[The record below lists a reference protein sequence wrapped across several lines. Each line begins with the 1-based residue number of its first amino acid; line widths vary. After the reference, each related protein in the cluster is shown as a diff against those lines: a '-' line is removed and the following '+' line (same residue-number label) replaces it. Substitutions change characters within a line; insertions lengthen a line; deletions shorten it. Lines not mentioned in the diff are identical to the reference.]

1 MGIAKKI
8 FLAFLVLVVLFF
20 LLPDIWALTYKPSFE
35 VRSVEIVD
43 HEGYPCVRLSFR
55 TSDYPV
61 KFYLLTDKGEK
72 IDEESAY
79 KPAEAVHLRLASR
92 YKNVVGPM
100 GYVVKA
106 FYNDKE
112 LWSGEVKIEGASA
125 DINITRIE
133 FIAGDD
139 GLFVE
144 DIYLEV
150 RNRGDVPLY
159 IRPDYLF
166 ETIKLY
172 LDGSP
177 KSFNMESLVLMPR
190 ESSKIKLDPGMVEIS
205 DRYLYRDHEIRVS
218 IPRVAEASYTI
229 KALEPEVRIDKVVVE
244 QRFTEQC
251 VDSIT
256 LTVSNTGQYPINT
269 GWVKV
274 YVNGKEA
281 RLWSRLSEIINPG
294 ENRTIIVN
302 LVCEKVSKQFI
313 VTVKLGR
320 TEVSYSG

>member
-8 FLAFLVLVVLFF
+8 FLAFLVLVVLLF

-35 VRSVEIVD
+35 VRSVEIVN

-72 IDEESAY
+72 IDSESVY
-79 KPAEAVHLRLASR
+79 KPEEAVYLRLSSWD
-92 YKNVVGPM
+92 KNVVGPRR
-100 GYVVKA
+100 YVVKA

-125 DINITRIE
+125 DIDITGIE
-133 FIAGDD
+133 PSIDSN
-139 GLFVE
+139 GLTVKG
-144 DIYLEV
+144 IYLEV

-159 IRPDYLF
+159 LSSYPS

-177 KSFNMESLVLMPR
+177 EHFNIEHLVLMPG
-190 ESSKIKLDPGMVEIS
+190 ESLKVKLGSFIEIP
-205 DRYLYRDHEIRVS
+205 YYELYRAHEIRLS
-218 IPRVAEASYTI
+218 ILRVAEASYTI
-229 KALEPEVRIDKVVVE
+229 KALEPKVRIDKVVVT
-244 QRFTEQC
+244 QRFTGQC

-256 LTVSNTGQYPINT
+256 LTISNTWNYSIDIE
-269 GWVKV
+269 WAEIHVD
-274 YVNGKEA
+274 GKKA
-281 RLWSRLSEIINPG
+281 SLWSHPFEKVNPG
-294 ENRTIIVN
+294 ENRTITLD
-302 LVCEKVSKQFI
+302 LVCEEVPKQFI